1 MNPRALL
8 LNSFNA
14 ALAAAD
20 PLCVV
25 PPHLASVSSRA
36 LVVTKREGW
45 ARDRVG
51 ERTLVVGAGKAAAA
65 MARAVETHW
74 SEDATLSGIVLTRHG
89 HGLPLERIHLI
100 EAGHPLPDESG
111 EQGARAILAEVKKLG
126 VDDFLLC
133 LLSGGGSSL
142 LSLPIAGISLDD
154 LRNVT
159 TQLLNSGA
167 TIQEINTVRK
177 HLSAIAGGRLAA
189 SSRAP
194 VLALIIS
201 DVTGDDP
208 THIASG
214 PCAPDPTTF
223 SDAAA
228 ILEHYKINAS
238 AAVTET
244 LRAGVEGRIRETPK
258 PGDAVF
264 DQVENRVIATAHASL
279 VAAAEYFR
287 AQEIPAVV
295 LGDSITGEAREVA
308 KVLAGL
314 AKEVRQH
321 RQPWKPPVAL
331 ISGGETT
338 VTLSGSGRGN
348 KGTGR
353 GGRNTEFL
361 LSLAIELKG
370 AANIYAL
377 ACDTD
382 GIDGTENNAG
392 ALITPDSL
400 YRSAEQHINAASLL
414 AGNNAYAFFET
425 LGDLVTTGPTRTN
438 VNDYRAIL
446 IL

>member
-1 MNPRALL
+1 
-8 LNSFNA
+8 
-14 ALAAAD
+14 
-20 PLCVV
+20 
-25 PPHLASVSSRA
+25 
-36 LVVTKREGW
+36 
-45 ARDRVG
+45 
-51 ERTLVVGAGKAAAA
+51 
-65 MARAVETHW
+65 MAQAVETHW
-74 SEDATLSGIVLTRHG
+74 PQEVPLSGIVLTRYG

-111 EQGARAILAEVKKLG
+111 EQGARAILAEVEKLG
-126 VDDFLLC
+126 PSDFLLC

-142 LSLPIAGISLDD
+142 LSVPVTGISLDD
-154 LRNVT
+154 LRDVT

-167 TIQEINTVRK
+167 PIQEINTVRK
-177 HLSAIAGGRLAA
+177 HLSATAGGRLAA

-223 SDAAA
+223 SDAGA

-279 VAAAEYFR
+279 AAAAEYFC
-287 AQEIPAVV
+287 AQGIPAVV
-295 LGDSITGEAREVA
+295 LGDSVTGEAREVA
-308 KVLAGL
+308 KVFAAM

-321 RQPWKPPVAL
+321 GQPWKLPIAL

-338 VTLSGSGRGN
+338 VTLRENEQGYKRSGRG
-348 KGTGR
+348 

-361 LSLAIELKG
+361 LSLAIELNG
-370 AANIYAL
+370 ASNIYAL

-400 YRSAEQHINAASLL
+400 RRAAERSMNPSSLL
-414 AGNNAYAFFET
+414 TCNNAYAFFEA
-425 LGDLVTTGPTRTN
+425 LGDLITTGPTRTN
-438 VNDYRAIL
+438 VNDYRVIL